1 MNIED
6 RYREVLDR
14 IRLSCEKVGRN
25 PASVHLIAVSKMQ
38 SVEKIQELYNLGH
51 RDFGE
56 SKVQELLVKVDA
68 LPKDI
73 RWHFIG
79 TLQSNKLRKAAE
91 VCEVIHS
98 IDSESQL
105 KEIRKIDSSLNVF
118 VQVNIGDEPQ
128 KSGVNKNGLD
138 SMVASVLNCS
148 QAKLL
153 GLMTIGPAVEDAEA
167 MRPYFA
173 EMRSLNERV
182 GGKWLSMGMSSDFDV
197 AVQEGSTHIR
207 VGSLLFGDR
216 H

>member
-1 MNIED
+1 MNIKC
-6 RYREVLDR
+6 RYHEVLDR
-14 IRLSCEKVGRN
+14 IRLSCEKVGRD

-79 TLQSNKLRKAAE
+79 TLQSNKLKKAAE

-105 KEIRKIDSSLNVF
+105 KEIRKIR
-118 VQVNIGDEPQ
+118 
-128 KSGVNKNGLD
+128 KR
-138 SMVASVLNCS
+138 A
-148 QAKLL
+148 
-153 GLMTIGPAVEDAEA
+153 TIGYLDPA
-167 MRPYFA
+167 
-173 EMRSLNERV
+173 
-182 GGKWLSMGMSSDFDV
+182 K
-197 AVQEGSTHIR
+197 
-207 VGSLLFGDR
+207 
-216 H
+216 

>member
-25 PASVHLIAVSKMQ
+25 PTSVHLIAVSKMQ

-91 VCEVIHS
+91 VCDVIHS

-105 KEIRKIDSSLNVF
+105 KEIRKIGSSLNLF

-128 KSGVNKNGLD
+128 KSGVDKKGLD

-148 QAKLL
+148 QASLL

-216 H
+216 Y

>member
-1 MNIED
+1 
-6 RYREVLDR
+6 
-14 IRLSCEKVGRN
+14 
-25 PASVHLIAVSKMQ
+25 MQ

-91 VCEVIHS
+91 VCDVIHS

-105 KEIRKIDSSLNVF
+105 KEIRKIGSSLNLF

-128 KSGVNKNGLD
+128 KSGVDKKGLD

-148 QAKLL
+148 QASLL

-216 H
+216 Y

>member
-56 SKVQELLVKVDA
+56 SKVQELLVKVNV

-91 VCEVIHS
+91 VCDVIHS

-148 QAKLL
+148 QAELL

-182 GGKWLSMGMSSDFDV
+182 GGRWLSMGMSSDFDV